1 MKIEKLDNRNIP
13 NEAYDNYYNEIIY
26 SSNIHGIRKNI
37 EFWIIRRNKRK

>member
-1 MKIEKLDNRNIP
+1 MKNEKLDNWNIP
-13 NEAYDNYYNEIIY
+13 NETYDNNYNEITY